1 MSEGKGGGVWA
12 VEWNEEDEVSKRMG
26 RLRMALS
33 MEERRKIM
41 EKYLKAKYHK
51 VLE

>member
-1 MSEGKGGGVWA
+1 VSEGKGGGVWV

-51 VLE
+51 VPE